1 MLPIAYT
8 FGKGHKIKVLISSSN
23 YTRYQVN
30 PNLPIMPGE
39 FFRRKPGDGQT
50 YVFEGVEMAPRVAI
64 NRIAFAPEYPTHI
77 ELPVLNQAF
86 AGLNDEDLQGESSF
100 MLLYPNPA
108 EEKITLM
115 VDNSSAYELLLTDLT
130 GKVLS
135 KEVVTGNEFTVH
147 TQSLNSG
154 IYLVNLKDLSNQKGF
169 TKRFIKK

>member
-1 MLPIAYT
+1 
-8 FGKGHKIKVLISSSN
+8 
-23 YTRYQVN
+23 
-30 PNLPIMPGE
+30 
-39 FFRRKPGDGQT
+39 
-50 YVFEGVEMAPRVAI
+50 
-64 NRIAFAPEYPTHI
+64 
-77 ELPVLNQAF
+77 
-86 AGLNDEDLQGESSF
+86 

-108 EEKITLM
+108 EDKITLM